1 MFNNSYNEINIP
13 VKSHYRVKGSKFI
26 TYVFKVKSESEV
38 KEKINQIKREEKSA
52 NHHCYA
58 YVLHP
63 DKSAQK
69 ENDDGEPSSTAG
81 KPILNQIMQ
90 NNLTNTLIIV
100 VRYFGGIKLGISGLI
115 KAYKHATL
123 GALSKT
129 TIISKNIKEQYEI
142 KFDYIQT
149 NLVMKLLKKLNLEL
163 ISINSL
169 EKSSIIFNVERN
181 KADELLK
188 YFKKNNL
195 TNLKYL
201 KTI

>member
-38 KEKINQIKREEKSA
+38 KEKINQIKREEKPA

-81 KPILNQIMQ
+81 KPILNQIIQ

-123 GALSKT
+123 GALSKL
-129 TIISKNIKEQYEI
+129 QL
-142 KFDYIQT
+142 F
-149 NLVMKLLKKLNLEL
+149 LKILRNSMKLNLIIYRL
-163 ISINSL
+163 I
-169 EKSSIIFNVERN
+169 
-181 KADELLK
+181 
-188 YFKKNNL
+188 
-195 TNLKYL
+195 
-201 KTI
+201 